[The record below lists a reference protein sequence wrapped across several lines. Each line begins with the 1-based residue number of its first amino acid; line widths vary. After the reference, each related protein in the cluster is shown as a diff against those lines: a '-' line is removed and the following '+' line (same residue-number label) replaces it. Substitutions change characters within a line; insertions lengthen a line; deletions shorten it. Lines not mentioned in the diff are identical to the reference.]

1 MFGRKSKSVAMQS
14 LRITII
20 QTDLHWENPDANRK
34 MLEQKIRSLNQPGHI
49 VLLPE
54 MFTSGFSMRPELV
67 AEEIDGPTYQW
78 MKALASE
85 KRLVLCGSL
94 AVKENSES
102 DSTRPLR
109 YFNRLIWMLPN
120 GHYGTYDKRHLFAY
134 AGEDKHYTSG
144 NRRLIASVNG
154 WRINL
159 QICYDLRF
167 PVWAR
172 QSISPEDRQAGKTE
186 YDVLVYLANWP
197 ERRIQAWRSLLIA
210 RAIENQT
217 YVIGVNRVGDDG
229 NGIYHSGNSMVID
242 PFGEVLYEKEKEEDE
257 FTTELS
263 YEHLLDVRSRLPFLK
278 DGDDF
283 SLFV

>member
-1 MFGRKSKSVAMQS
+1 MHP
-14 LRITII
+14 LRITLI
-20 QTDLHWENPDANRK
+20 QSELVWEDPEANRK
-34 MLEQKIRSLNQPGHI
+34 MLERKIRSVNQPGHI
-49 VLLPE
+49 ILLPE

-67 AEEIDGPTYQW
+67 AEAMDGPTFQW
-78 MKALASE
+78 MKTLAAE
-85 KRLVLCGSL
+85 KRIVLCGST
-94 AVKENSES
+94 AIQEYAQ
-102 DSTRPLR
+102 DFPL
-109 YFNRLIWMLPN
+109 YYNRLIWMLPN
-120 GHYGTYDKRHLFAY
+120 GHYGTYDKRHLFAF
-134 AGEDKHYTSG
+134 AGEDKHYHSG

-154 WRINL
+154 WKLNL

-172 QSISPEDRQAGKTE
+172 QSTSLHDRKEGCAE

-217 YVIGVNRVGDDG
+217 YVIGVNRVGNDG

-242 PFGEVLYEKEKEEDE
+242 PLGEVLYEKLHEEDI

-263 YEHLLDVRSRLPFLK
+263 YDHLQDVRARLPFLK

-283 SLFV
+283 SLLT

>member
-1 MFGRKSKSVAMQS
+1 MQ
-14 LRITII
+14 
-20 QTDLHWENPDANRK
+20 
-34 MLEQKIRSLNQPGHI
+34 
-49 VLLPE
+49 
-54 MFTSGFSMRPELV
+54 PELV
-67 AEEIDGPTYQW
+67 AEEADGTTFQW
-78 MKALASE
+78 MKKLAAE
-85 KRLVLCGSL
+85 KRLVLCGSM
-94 AVKENSES
+94 AVKENVES
-102 DSTRPLR
+102 DSSIPPR

-134 AGEDKHYTSG
+134 AGEDDHYTPG
-144 NRRLIASVNG
+144 DRRLIASVNG

-172 QSISPEDRQAGKTE
+172 QSISPEDRQMGKTE

-217 YVIGVNRVGDDG
+217 YVIGVNRVGNDG

-242 PFGEVLYEKEKEEDE
+242 PLGEVIYEKQNEEDI

-263 YEHLLDVRSRLPFLK
+263 YEQLQDIRTRLPFLK
-278 DGDDF
+278 DGDEF
-283 SLFV
+283 SLFI